1 MLESQVHI
9 SPDTINR
16 LMGAATLAAEP
27 GLRPEKLSPLP
38 YALVGVSFNLVFQ
51 NVYDQ
56 GCCYA
61 ENEHRA
67 WLNESGFVD
76 FRRHSLPDGTP
87 LITALKGSSI
97 PAVRSSDQEDY
108 YVG

>member
-16 LMGAATLAAEP
+16 LMGTATLAAEP
-27 GLRPEKLSPLP
+27 GLRPEKPSPL
-38 YALVGVSFNLVFQ
+38 
-51 NVYDQ
+51 
-56 GCCYA
+56 
-61 ENEHRA
+61 NEP
-67 WLNESGFVD
+67 GFVD
-76 FRRHSLPDGTP
+76 FKRHSLPDGTP
-87 LITALKGSSI
+87 LIMALKGSYI